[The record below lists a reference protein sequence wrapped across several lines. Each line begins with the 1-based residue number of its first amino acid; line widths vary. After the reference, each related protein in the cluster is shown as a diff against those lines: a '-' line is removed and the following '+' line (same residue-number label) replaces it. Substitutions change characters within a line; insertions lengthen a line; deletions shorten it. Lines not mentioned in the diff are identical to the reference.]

1 MQSSLDDLVQY
12 TQLFKPVATILQGTV
27 FPFLII
33 YPVVFYS
40 WIFVYGFE
48 DNFEAG
54 FVTVAVIAV
63 IQILICLCC
72 YWSVHIQC
80 FLACSAVST
89 VTMLTFFVNGFVG
102 NQNLA
107 NHIMS
112 HLIMW
117 FQVKDPLQAEI
128 VKVVPTSNNGFSEI
142 VRLHHT
148 KVLINCIYLDNIGRK
163 LLYRLEVPII
173 LG

>member
-1 MQSSLDDLVQY
+1 MVSNKMQSSLDDLVQY

-48 DNFEAG
+48 ENFEAG

-80 FLACSAVST
+80 FLACSAVSAFHWEP
-89 VTMLTFFVNGFVG
+89 VLNCF
-102 NQNLA
+102 
-107 NHIMS
+107 NHIICV
-112 HLIMW
+112 LLMW

-148 KVLINCIYLDNIGRK
+148 KVLLKCVY
-163 LLYRLEVPII
+163 
-173 LG
+173 